1 MPSRTTST
9 IARFSSP
16 FLLPGFDTPQ
26 PAGEYRV
33 EYDEEMIEV
42 SSRLAWRRVGAF
54 IHLPAVGLQASTRQM
69 VPVVPADLE
78 AALEL
83 DAALEK
89 DAAPVENLG
98 MPQRPDVMKIADA
111 EVAPLVSTHHRR

>member
-1 MPSRTTST
+1 MPTRTTST

-33 EYDEEMIEV
+33 EHDEEMIEV

-78 AALEL
+78 AALE
-83 DAALEK
+83 K
-89 DAAPVENLG
+89 DAASVENLG
-98 MPQRPDVMKIADA
+98 MPQRPDVMKITDV